1 LGLGIVLYFFAARM
15 FKEVI
20 EKEDEDAEFQEKA
33 YKYGYIT
40 IVSLESGLKSPS
52 PK

>member
-1 LGLGIVLYFFAARM
+1 M

-20 EKEDEDAEFQEKA
+20 QKEDEEREVEEKA

-40 IVSLESGLKSPS
+40 IVSLESTDVLV
-52 PK
+52 